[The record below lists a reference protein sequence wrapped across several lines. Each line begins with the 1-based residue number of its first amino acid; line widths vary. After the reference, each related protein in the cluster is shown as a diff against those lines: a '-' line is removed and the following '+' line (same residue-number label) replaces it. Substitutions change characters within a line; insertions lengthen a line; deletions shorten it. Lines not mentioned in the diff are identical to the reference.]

1 LRPYFKMKKI
11 LSFALPIGIA
21 AFFLWFTYS
30 RDSSF
35 NPKQMWADAQS
46 AHLIPIFLTL
56 VTTMTAHFARA
67 LRWNL
72 LFQPL
77 GYFPTASSSFLA
89 VMSGYFGSLIIPR
102 AGEVT
107 RCTALLTSENIPL
120 QTSIGSVLAERGID
134 LVVFGLLTLAEFG
147 LEYETLTHFV
157 ADFQTK
163 NGMET
168 SSNSNTKWMI
178 IGAGLVFGLILILI
192 RKPLLKFPIVAK
204 ILEFAK
210 GLLDGLLSITRLQ
223 KPIYFVV
230 LTVVIW
236 TCYFLTTYVS
246 LSIFDF
252 TTDLGL
258 KAAFLLLIIGSF
270 GIILPVP
277 SAVGGPFQAFISAA
291 LVLLYS
297 KDSNLAIIAATTMY
311 YSQQIFTLVVGGISY
326 LISVVLANK
335 KIA

>member
-1 LRPYFKMKKI
+1 MRSNLKMKKT

-35 NPKQMWADAQS
+35 NPRQMWNDAQN
-46 AHLIPIFLTL
+46 AHLIPILLTL
-56 VTTMTAHFARA
+56 VTSMVAHFTRA

-77 GYFPTASSSFLA
+77 GYSPSSTNSFLA

-120 QTSIGSVLAERGID
+120 QTSLGSVIAERGID
-134 LVVFGLLTLAEFG
+134 LVVFGLLTLAAFG
-147 LEYETLTHFV
+147 LEYNTLTNFIS
-157 ADFQTK
+157 DFQAQ
-163 NGMET
+163 NGMVE
-168 SSNSNTKWMI
+168 SSGSNTKWML
-178 IGAGLVFGLILILI
+178 IGSALIFCLILFLI
-192 RKPLLKFPIVAK
+192 RKPLLKFPLVVK
-204 ILEFAK
+204 IFDFAK
-210 GLLDGLLSITRLQ
+210 GLLDGLLSVTKLQ
-223 KPIYFVV
+223 RPVSFVFF
-230 LTVVIW
+230 TIIIW
-236 TCYFLTTYVS
+236 TCYLLTTYIS

-277 SAVGGPFQAFISAA
+277 SAVGGPFQAFVSAA
-291 LVLLYS
+291 LVLLYL
-297 KDSNLAIIAATTMY
+297 KDNNLSIIAASTMY
-311 YSQQIFTLVVGGISY
+311 YSQQIFTLVIGGVCY
-326 LISVVLANK
+326 LVSVVLANK

>member
-1 LRPYFKMKKI
+1 MKKI

-46 AHLIPIFLTL
+46 AHLIPILLTL
-56 VTTMTAHFARA
+56 LTTMTAHLARA

-77 GYFPTASSSFLA
+77 GYSPSAGSSFLA

-120 QTSIGSVLAERGID
+120 QTSLGSVIAERGID
-134 LVVFGLLTLAEFG
+134 LVVFGLLTLGAFG
-147 LEYETLTHFV
+147 LEYNTLTHFV
-157 ADFQTK
+157 TDFQAK
-163 NGMET
+163 NGMAA
-168 SSNSNTKWMI
+168 SSGSNTKWMI
-178 IGAGLVFGLILILI
+178 IGAGLVFCLILFLI
-192 RKPLLKFPIVAK
+192 RKPLLKFSIVVK
-204 ILEFAK
+204 IFEFAK
-210 GLLDGLLSITRLQ
+210 GLLDGLLSITKLQ
-223 KPIYFVV
+223 KPVYFVV

-252 TTDLGL
+252 TLDLGL

-291 LVLLYS
+291 LVFLYS
-297 KDSNLAIIAATTMY
+297 KDSNMSIIAATTMY

-335 KIA
+335 KIS

>member
-1 LRPYFKMKKI
+1 MKKI
-11 LSFALPIGIA
+11 LSLALPIGIA

-35 NPKQMWADAQS
+35 NPQQMWNDAQS
-46 AHLIPIFLTL
+46 AHLMPIFLTL
-56 VTTMTAHFARA
+56 LSTMIAHYARA

-77 GYFPTASSSFLA
+77 GFNPSGKSSFLA

-134 LVVFGLLTLAEFG
+134 LVVFGLLTLAAFG
-147 LEYETLTHFV
+147 LEYRTLINFI
-157 ADFQTK
+157 ADLQTQY
-163 NGMET
+163 GIGTGT
-168 SSNSNTKWMI
+168 SSNTKWI
-178 IGAGLVFGLILILI
+178 VILGGLVLALVAFLFRKQLLQFPLI
-192 RKPLLKFPIVAK
+192 AK
-204 ILEFAK
+204 IFDFVK
-210 GLLDGLLSITRLQ
+210 GLLEGLLSVTRLQ
-223 KPIYFVV
+223 KPTAFVFY
-230 LTVVIW
+230 TIVIW
-236 TCYFLTTYVS
+236 TCYFFTTYIS

-277 SAVGGPFQAFISAA
+277 AAVGGPFQTFVSAA
-291 LVLLYS
+291 LILLYF
-297 KDSNLAIIAATTMY
+297 KDKNLSVIAATTMY
-311 YSQQIFTLVVGGISY
+311 YSQQLFTLVIGGVCY

-335 KIA
+335 KIV